1 MTDGDGA
8 GRATHAVRLYHAD
21 VELLSRRARFEAARR
36 NRRVSIAELVHEQLA
51 QLRLDERAGER
62 GNGG

>member
-1 MTDGDGA
+1 MTGDLVA
-8 GRATHAVRLYHAD
+8 RATHTVRLYHAD

-51 QLRLDERAGER
+51 QLRLDERAGQS
-62 GNGG
+62 GGG